1 MARLANG
8 TVTGQFDC
16 NIGAIRV
23 GDTVQCL
30 ADGLEYVVDGYCGI
44 RNESGAAFKVKEWDP
59 SKFRVVQSKVDGKTA
74 EPETKTEQPPVAV
87 TISPTLED
95 YADGDRAERPGAGR
109 KPGGQRSEKLTI
121 TARVEPE
128 TRETLDRLKG
138 AGFQVGEV
146 IDAGVEFAGR
156 LLLGKR

>member
-59 SKFRVVQSKVDGKTA
+59 GKFRVVQSKVDGKAAGPEQAA
-74 EPETKTEQPPVAV
+74 EPETKIEQPPVAV
-87 TISPTLED
+87 TISPALED
-95 YADGDRAERPGAGR
+95 YDDERLRAELERRG
-109 KPGGQRSEKLTI
+109 
-121 TARVEPE
+121 
-128 TRETLDRLKG
+128 
-138 AGFQVGEV
+138 
-146 IDAGVEFAGR
+146 FAGT
-156 LLLGKR
+156 LTKVVTLTLGA

>member
-16 NIGAIRV
+16 NISAIRV

-44 RNESGAAFKVKEWDP
+44 RNESGAAFKLKEWAP
-59 SKFRVVQSKVDGKTA
+59 SKFRVVQSKVDGKTAEPERAA

-95 YADGDRAERPGAGR
+95 YDDERLRAELERRG
-109 KPGGQRSEKLTI
+109 
-121 TARVEPE
+121 
-128 TRETLDRLKG
+128 
-138 AGFQVGEV
+138 
-146 IDAGVEFAGR
+146 FAGT
-156 LLLGKR
+156 LTKVVTLTLGA